1 MICRLNANIYKLLT
15 QILLT
20 FIICEILC
28 VLLLMSANN
37 FWISKILILMSM
49 WFLMDAMA
57 DGLISFYSCF
67 QRKTKILLCNIVVNE
82 WIMFISKKEY
92 AKLKFIYII

>member
-57 DGLISFYSCF
+57 DELISFYSW
-67 QRKTKILLCNIVVNE
+67 KTKILLCNIVVNE

>member
-57 DGLISFYSCF
+57 DELISFYSW
-67 QRKTKILLCNIVVNE
+67 KTKILLCNIVVNE
-82 WIMFISKKEY
+82 WIS
-92 AKLKFIYII
+92 L